1 MKTKF
6 LLLALLI
13 VSASFSAAQDGARI
27 LAGVDGKC
35 GLIDQKGNWI
45 INPQFDEIGDLFWSE
60 MVEVKSNGKW
70 GYVNLSDK
78 TIITPQYEEVKY
90 FGDDGTAPVKMNGK
104 WRFIDKT
111 GKTVRET
118 QIEELDFSTIYGPYK
133 AKSNGKWGYI
143 DTNYTFVIEPQYEDA
158 GNFYNGLA
166 YVKTNGKYGYI
177 DTLGKIAIE
186 PQFEEPGDFP
196 YNWAAVK
203 YNGKFG
209 FINKEGKFIIEPKYE
224 GIKGFLGKDSSAII
238 VKLNG
243 KYGFI
248 DKTGKTIVEPQ
259 YDEIDH
265 FPYEGIAIVTQNG
278 KYSVIDQTGK
288 QLSEPS
294 SFVPFMGIY
303 LNKDIDLDKINKN
316 TAAMYGLCAVR
327 KKDKYGYIDSTGKFV
342 IKPKFDYA
350 DDFYSDDYAKVIY
363 KNELGWINKK
373 NNTCFYDPNFEGVVI
388 SNNIICVKQGGKW
401 GIVDE
406 TGKFTVEP
414 KFNWVGDKILC
425 SFF

>member
-1 MKTKF
+1 
-6 LLLALLI
+6 
-13 VSASFSAAQDGARI
+13 
-27 LAGVDGKC
+27 
-35 GLIDQKGNWI
+35 
-45 INPQFDEIGDLFWSE
+45 
-60 MVEVKSNGKW
+60 
-70 GYVNLSDK
+70 
-78 TIITPQYEEVKY
+78 
-90 FGDDGTAPVKMNGK
+90 
-104 WRFIDKT
+104 
-111 GKTVRET
+111 
-118 QIEELDFSTIYGPYK
+118 
-133 AKSNGKWGYI
+133 
-143 DTNYTFVIEPQYEDA
+143 
-158 GNFYNGLA
+158 
-166 YVKTNGKYGYI
+166 VKTNGKYGYI

-224 GIKGFLGKDSSAII
+224 EIKGFLGKDSSAII

-265 FPYEGIAIVTQNG
+265 LPCRDIAIVTQTG

-294 SFVPFMGIY
+294 SFRPSMDMYLGYENDNEYEKSIAAIY
-303 LNKDIDLDKINKN
+303 D
-316 TAAMYGLCAVR
+316 LCAVR
-327 KKDKYGYIDSTGKFV
+327 KKNKYGYIDSTGKFV

-363 KNELGWINKK
+363 KKKLGWINKK

-388 SNNIICVKQGGKW
+388 SNNIIFVKQGGKW

-406 TGKFTVEP
+406 NGKFTVEP
-414 KFNWVGDKILC
+414 KFNWVVDKLLC
-425 SFF
+425 SYF

>member
-13 VSASFSAAQDGARI
+13 ASANFSAAQDGI
-27 LAGVDGKC
+27 LIPAGVDGKC
-35 GLIDQKGNWI
+35 GIIDQNGNWI
-45 INPQFDEIGDLFWSE
+45 INPQFEAIYDWFLDE
-60 MVEVKSNGKW
+60 MVEVKNNDKW

-104 WRFIDKT
+104 WRFIDKK

-259 YDEIDH
+259 YDEVEHYFGSD
-265 FPYEGIAIVTQNG
+265 IARVTLND
-278 KYSVIDQTGK
+278 KYIVIDKTGK

-294 SFVPFMGIY
+294 SFVPFMDIY
-303 LNKDIDLDKINKN
+303 LDNDIDLDKINKN

-327 KKDKYGYIDSTGKFV
+327 KKNKFGYIDSTGKFV

-350 DDFYSDDYAKVIY
+350 SDFYSSDYAQIIY
-363 KNELGWINKK
+363 KGKHGWVNKK
-373 NNTCFYDPNFEGVVI
+373 TLTYFYDPKFEGVVI
-388 SNNIICVKQGGKW
+388 SNNIIFVKQGGKW

-406 TGKFTVEP
+406 NGKFTVEP
-414 KFNWVGDKILC
+414 KFNWVVDKLLC
-425 SFF
+425 SYF